1 MHIDTEKQFRS
12 AIADELADVSEQ
24 NMRKL
29 TITVSRSL
37 FQNEAVITNC
47 LEASDFTLMAEYES
61 LDRWLEVI
69 MSAKEEL
76 GISTL
81 QTV

>member
-1 MHIDTEKQFRS
+1 MHIDTEKQFRE
-12 AIADELADVSEQ
+12 AIADELAGVSTQ

-29 TITVSRSL
+29 TMTVSRSL
-37 FQNEAVITNC
+37 SRNEAVVTNC
-47 LEASDFTLMAEYES
+47 LEAQDFTLMAEYES
-61 LDRWLEVI
+61 LIRWLEAI